1 MEIKQGDIFWVEIDE
16 PRGSEPG
23 FTRPFV
29 IIQNN
34 VFNRS
39 RINTVL
45 VSALTTNREKEFQ
58 FTAIFRIDHDHRNK
72 DSN

>member
-45 VSALTTNREKEFQ
+45 VSALTTNRKKEFQ